1 MKRPVYQIVDPKA
14 NEMRK
19 YEFSVCFKNLL
30 AVKLSIHELQN
41 LRNVFDVTHTPC
53 NTWIT

>member
-41 LRNVFDVTHTPC
+41 LRNVFEVTRTPC
-53 NTWIT
+53 NKRIT